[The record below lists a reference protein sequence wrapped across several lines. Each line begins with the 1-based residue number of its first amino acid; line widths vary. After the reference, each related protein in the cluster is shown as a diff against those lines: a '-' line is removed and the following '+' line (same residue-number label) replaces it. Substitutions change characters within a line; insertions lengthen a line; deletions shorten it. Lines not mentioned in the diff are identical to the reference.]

1 MKKLIYF
8 SALLFWTSMFL
19 IFISLR
25 EVATGWLWIIY
36 FIGSVL
42 SIVTVTSIWAHYN
55 TKGSKWK

>member
-1 MKKLIYF
+1 
-8 SALLFWTSMFL
+8 MFL